1 MFTASEGYPEDF
13 MRKISKAQWYAQ
25 REGMVYGKVLS
36 FCPLNWRTKDDA
48 AQEVLQTAIDCCF
61 FPLYEVEKGHTN
73 HYLRPGCDRSAPHS
87 RLTGSGKMGKTKHML
102 APENADR
109 LEMTEQEVD
118 KRWRRL
124 KIKHEHPEL

>member
-1 MFTASEGYPEDF
+1 

-36 FCPLNWRTKDDA
+36 FCPLNWRTPDDA
-48 AQEVLQTAIDCCF
+48 AQDVLQTAIDSCF
-61 FPLYEVEKGHTN
+61 FPLYEVEKGHTSIN
-73 HYLRPGCDRSAPHS
+73 YDPDAIGKRRPVGDW
-87 RLTGSGKMGKTKHML
+87 LGQMGKTKHIL
-102 APENADR
+102 APEHADQ
-109 LEMTEQEVD
+109 LEATEMEVD